1 MARRRASLDGNFPG
15 HGLNGNGA
23 SHAGVSAA
31 NALGRL
37 QALEGDGGAGFDAA
51 PRVDREFSSA
61 FDAPAGEGEVGNTL
75 QAYLREIRRAP
86 LFTPQEEYATATRA
100 RQGDFQARQMMIEHN
115 LRLVVSIAKNYLG
128 RGLPMTDLIEEGNL
142 GLMHAIEKFE
152 PERGFRFSTY
162 SSWWIRQHIERA
174 IMHQARL
181 VRLPV
186 HVVRELNQ
194 VLKARRLLEAGFDC
208 SSERRARADEVASAM
223 GRSTQEVANL
233 LKLAEVPTSLDAPL
247 DWHDGGN
254 GSESMLDRVVDDSAI
269 DPMALTLSNEVEQL
283 LQLGLD
289 ELNDREREVLAGR
302 YGLRDREAETL
313 EVLAERL
320 DLTRER
326 IRQIQ
331 QEALVKLKRRMIR
344 NGVDRDSVF

>member
-1 MARRRASLDGNFPG
+1 MPRRRVSTAEPSQAPA
-15 HGLNGNGA
+15 LNGNGA
-23 SHAGVSAA
+23 ERGSET
-31 NALGRL
+31 
-37 QALEGDGGAGFDAA
+37 QGAID
-51 PRVDREFSSA
+51 PDVETLLV
-61 FDAPAGEGEVGNTL
+61 PAGERSGNGALDGAGEVESGNTL

-86 LFTPQEEYATATRA
+86 LFTPQQEFEIATRA
-100 RQGDFQARQMMIEHN
+100 RAGDFAARQAMIEHN

-128 RGLPMTDLIEEGNL
+128 RGLPMGDLIEEGNL

-186 HVVRELNQ
+186 HVVRDLNQ
-194 VLKARRLLEAGFDC
+194 VLKARRLLESKSNNG
-208 SSERRARADEVASAM
+208 ERRASAEDVAESM
-223 GRSTQEVANL
+223 GRPVQEVADL
-233 LKLAEVPTSLDAPL
+233 LRLAEVPASLDAPL

-254 GSESMLDRVVDDSAI
+254 GSESMLDRVVDDTAL
-269 DPMALTLSNEVEQL
+269 DPMALTLSNEVERL
-283 LQLGLD
+283 LEIGLE
-289 ELNDREREVLAGR
+289 ELNEREREVLTGR

-331 QEALVKLKRRMIR
+331 QEALGKLRRRMLR
-344 NGVDRDSVF
+344 HGVDRDSVF

>member
-1 MARRRASLDGNFPG
+1 MPRRRVSTAAAPGPAALNGHGAIAGADAHASADPDVDALLAPPAERPANGALDG
-15 HGLNGNGA
+15 
-23 SHAGVSAA
+23 
-31 NALGRL
+31 
-37 QALEGDGGAGFDAA
+37 
-51 PRVDREFSSA
+51 
-61 FDAPAGEGEVGNTL
+61 GEIESGNTL

-86 LFTPQEEYATATRA
+86 LFTPQEEYAIATRA
-100 RQGDFQARQMMIEHN
+100 RAGDFEARQAMIEHN

-128 RGLPMTDLIEEGNL
+128 RGLPMGDLIEEGNL

-186 HVVRELNQ
+186 HVVRDLNQ
-194 VLKARRLLEAGFDC
+194 VLKARRQLESAATNG
-208 SSERRARADEVASAM
+208 ERRASAEDVAQSM
-223 GRSTQEVANL
+223 GRPVQEVSDL
-233 LKLAEVPTSLDAPL
+233 LRLAEVPASLDAPL

-254 GSESMLDRVVDDSAI
+254 GSESMLDRVVDDSAL
-269 DPMALTLSNEVEQL
+269 DPMALTLSNEVERL
-283 LQLGLD
+283 LAIGLE
-289 ELNDREREVLAGR
+289 ELNEREREVLTGR
-302 YGLRDREAETL
+302 YGLRDRDAETL

-331 QEALVKLKRRMIR
+331 QEALGKLRRRMLR
-344 NGVDRDSVF
+344 HGVDRDSVF

>member
-1 MARRRASLDGNFPG
+1 MGRRRATPAASAADGA
-15 HGLNGNGA
+15 LNGHAAGDMGA
-23 SHAGVSAA
+23 PVGMPPI
-31 NALGRL
+31 
-37 QALEGDGGAGFDAA
+37 EIDAA
-51 PRVDREFSSA
+51 AMPTA
-61 FDAPAGEGEVGNTL
+61 LDAVTAKGLERAGEGEIGNTL
-75 QAYLREIRRAP
+75 QAYLREIRKAP
-86 LFTPQEEYATATRA
+86 LFTPQEEFDMATRA
-100 RQGDFQARQMMIEHN
+100 RQGDFEARQLMIERN

-186 HVVRELNQ
+186 HVMRELNH
-194 VLKARRLLEAGFDC
+194 VLKARRALEAAFEGDGD
-208 SSERRARADEVASAM
+208 RRASAEDIATAM
-223 GRSTQEVANL
+223 GRSAQEVAAL

-247 DWHDGGN
+247 DWRDGGN

-269 DPMALTLSNEVEQL
+269 DPMALTLSNEVESL
-283 LQLGLD
+283 LEIGLG

-313 EVLAERL
+313 EVLAARL

-331 QEALVKLKRRMIR
+331 QEALAKLRRRMIR
-344 NGVDRDSVF
+344 NGVDRDSLF

>member
-1 MARRRASLDGNFPG
+1 VVRRRVSLEGPRSA
-15 HGLNGNGA
+15 LNGSA
-23 SHAGVSAA
+23 AAHAGAA
-31 NALGRL
+31 ALGRL
-37 QALEGDGGAGFDAA
+37 QALDGDGDAALPDAA
-51 PRVDREFSSA
+51 PAEREL
-61 FDAPAGEGEVGNTL
+61 PPVIEVHVGEAEIGNTL

-86 LFTPQEEYATATRA
+86 LFTPEEEYATAVRA
-100 RQGDFQARQMMIEHN
+100 RQGDFDARQMMIEHN

-128 RGLPMTDLIEEGNL
+128 RGLPMPDLIEEGNL

-194 VLKARRLLEAGFDC
+194 VLKARRLLEAALDSTG
-208 SSERRARADEVASAM
+208 ERRARPEDVAAAM
-223 GRSTQEVANL
+223 GRPTREVTDL

-254 GSESMLDRVVDDSAI
+254 GSESMLDRVVDDGAI
-269 DPMALTLSNEVEQL
+269 DPMALTLSNEVDHL
-283 LQLGLD
+283 LQVGLD

-331 QEALVKLKRRMIR
+331 QEALGKLKRRMIR

>member
-1 MARRRASLDGNFPG
+1 LNGHTPPSNPEPIVDAEVEALMAPG
-15 HGLNGNGA
+15 ERSGNGA
-23 SHAGVSAA
+23 I
-31 NALGRL
+31 
-37 QALEGDGGAGFDAA
+37 EA
-51 PRVDREFSSA
+51 P
-61 FDAPAGEGEVGNTL
+61 PADVESGNTL

-86 LFTPQEEYATATRA
+86 LFTPQQEFEIATRA
-100 RQGDFQARQMMIEHN
+100 RAGDFQARQAMIEHN

-128 RGLPMTDLIEEGNL
+128 RGLPMGDLIEEGNL

-186 HVVRELNQ
+186 HVVRDLNQ
-194 VLKARRLLEAGFDC
+194 VLKAKRAIESNTHG
-208 SSERRARADEVASAM
+208 ERRASAEDVAEAT
-223 GRSTQEVANL
+223 GRPVQEVADL
-233 LKLAEVPTSLDAPL
+233 LRLAELPASLDAPL

-254 GSESMLDRVVDDSAI
+254 GSESMLDRVVDDAAL
-269 DPMALTLSNEVEQL
+269 DPMALTLSNEVERL
-283 LQLGLD
+283 LAIGLE
-289 ELNDREREVLAGR
+289 ELNEREREVLTGR

-331 QEALVKLKRRMIR
+331 QEALGKLRRRMLR
-344 NGVDRDSVF
+344 HGVDRDSVF

>member
-1 MARRRASLDGNFPG
+1 MPRRRVSTAEPSRPAA
-15 HGLNGNGA
+15 LNGHAADNGA
-23 SHAGVSAA
+23 DTHPAPEPDVDALLA
-31 NALGRL
+31 PAPERPRQNAI
-37 QALEGDGGAGFDAA
+37 DGAG
-51 PRVDREFSSA
+51 EIES
-61 FDAPAGEGEVGNTL
+61 GNTL

-86 LFTPQEEYATATRA
+86 LFTPQQEFEIATRA
-100 RQGDFQARQMMIEHN
+100 RAGDFAARQAMIEHN

-128 RGLPMTDLIEEGNL
+128 RGLPMGDLIEEGNL

-186 HVVRELNQ
+186 HVVRDLNQ
-194 VLKARRLLEAGFDC
+194 VLKARRLIESKANG
-208 SSERRARADEVASAM
+208 SERRASAEDVAESM
-223 GRSTQEVANL
+223 GRPVQEVSDL
-233 LKLAEVPTSLDAPL
+233 LRLAELPASLDAPL

-254 GSESMLDRVVDDSAI
+254 GSESMLERVIDDAAL
-269 DPMALTLSNEVEQL
+269 DPMALTLSNEVERL
-283 LQLGLD
+283 LAIGLE
-289 ELNDREREVLAGR
+289 ELNEREREVLTGR

-331 QEALVKLKRRMIR
+331 QEALGKLRRRMLR
-344 NGVDRDSVF
+344 HGVDRDSVF